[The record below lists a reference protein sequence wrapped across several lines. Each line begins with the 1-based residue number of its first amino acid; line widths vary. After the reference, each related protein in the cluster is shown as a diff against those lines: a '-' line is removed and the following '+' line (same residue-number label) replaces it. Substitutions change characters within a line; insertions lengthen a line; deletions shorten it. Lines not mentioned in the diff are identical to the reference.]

1 MSIES
6 TFYGYKGRELFYRS
20 IEPAD
25 PKGLVLILHGY
36 GEHSGRYEHV
46 MDAFAARDYA
56 VYVPDHRGHGHSQR
70 VFGDIEGRD
79 KLREDIR
86 ILTQNIKQAHPGL
99 PVVVLGHSVGGM
111 LALYQLIAY
120 QDDYD
125 AAIVTGPAILLPEGV
140 SPLMKTLAGLVA
152 AIAPN
157 LPIQELDL
165 SEATRNMEMR
175 ADDDRDPLQY
185 RGRARA
191 RTGNEIIHC
200 QEEIQNR
207 LHEIGLPILI
217 MHGVDD
223 KVIDPAATEI
233 VYARIGSGD
242 KIKKIWPG
250 LFHEIMNEPERDEVF
265 QFMFDWLDERL

>member
-20 IEPAD
+20 TVPAD
-25 PKGLVLILHGY
+25 PKASVLILHGY

-46 MDAFAARDYA
+46 MEAFAAEGFAAYA
-56 VYVPDHRGHGHSQR
+56 PDHRGHGRSQR

-79 KLREDIR
+79 RVREDIR
-86 ILTQNIKQAHPGL
+86 ILTQTIAQNHPGL
-99 PVVVLGHSVGGM
+99 PTVLLGHSMGGM

-120 QDDYD
+120 QDDYA

-140 SPLMKTLAGLVA
+140 SPLMKALAGVVA
-152 AIAPN
+152 AVAPN

-175 ADDDRDPLQY
+175 AADDRDPLQY
-185 RGRARA
+185 RGKARA
-191 RTGNEIIHC
+191 RTGSETIRA

-217 MHGVDD
+217 MHGLDD

-242 KIKKIWPG
+242 KTRKLWPG
-250 LFHEIMNEPERDEVF
+250 LYHEILNEPEREEVF
-265 QFMFDWLDERL
+265 RFIFDWLDERI